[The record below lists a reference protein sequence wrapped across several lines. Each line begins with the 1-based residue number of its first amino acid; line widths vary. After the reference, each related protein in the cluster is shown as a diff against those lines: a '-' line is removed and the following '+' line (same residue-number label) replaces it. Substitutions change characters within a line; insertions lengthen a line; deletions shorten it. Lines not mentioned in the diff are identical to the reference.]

1 MHLVLFL
8 QILEGHGSPLAT
20 PLYDPPA
27 NHRRTYSTVVPP
39 VRARANQSSSIFIPL
54 QRENI
59 HTHEEAKGA
68 HYIYHT
74 YVRVYTS
81 YLVSEEHCHERN
93 WNDTKFW
100 WFQTL
105 IWPML
110 IEWYPTKCCLPRDN
124 TDSKNKTGREHMRNF
139 GESREISVR
148 DGTFLS
154 SERLC

>member
-1 MHLVLFL
+1 MSRAIDANLDCEFVENAPGFVASNIGGAGVL
-8 QILEGHGSPLAT
+8 LA

-81 YLVSEEHCHERN
+81 YLDSEEHYHQR
-93 WNDTKFW
+93 
-100 WFQTL
+100 
-105 IWPML
+105 
-110 IEWYPTKCCLPRDN
+110 
-124 TDSKNKTGREHMRNF
+124 S
-139 GESREISVR
+139 
-148 DGTFLS
+148 
-154 SERLC
+154 